1 MVSQARSRLRYV
13 HHITRGGDLHLPPTG
28 LRRPHLPWAV
38 PEKVARRVPP
48 AEAIAIARHPTAAC
62 GAPAIAYF
70 NCLNEGKCVRADLA
84 PEEL

>member
-1 MVSQARSRLRYV
+1 
-13 HHITRGGDLHLPPTG
+13 
-28 LRRPHLPWAV
+28 
-38 PEKVARRVPP
+38 VARRVPP
-48 AEAIAIARHPTAAC
+48 AEAIAIARHPTAAR